1 MLDCWSFSCDVYI
14 VRTVNQLKY
23 LIILTFLSV
32 SIQAQDCSIDISGTP
47 VICSPQEVELSING
61 NVFDAQWFDSTGTK
75 LDTGRIL
82 SIMVEQSTTFFAV
95 NRLNLGNE
103 LIINGD
109 FEAGNT
115 GFDSDYFESCVN
127 GTMPQGA
134 FCISD
139 NSDYYHAG
147 WSECFDHTSGSGKMF
162 ITDAANVPNQK
173 VWCQTVN
180 NVQPNQT
187 YAFST
192 QVTAVFPTAPPVLQF
207 SINGDLLGEPFAAPS
222 DVCAWNEFFQTW
234 ESGPNTSAEICI
246 VNQNTIGQ
254 GNDFAL
260 DDLSFRTVCVDSAEY
275 RVELEDEISVDLG
288 EDRVVC
294 DGDDVVIG
302 DNRFKDNPDYSSVW
316 EDGVVGSVKTV
327 NSIGSYS
334 LTVEDVNGCK
344 GSDTI
349 NLTDIGMPESL
360 LNQDTVVCFGVHDSV
375 ELYAGSALNVV
386 WYDEERNPFSGER
399 YKITKPGTYTVELV
413 NGDNCITTDQIS
425 VDTLCSRDIFF
436 PNAFTPNGDG
446 LNDTFEAY
454 AVDAYGF
461 EIVIFN
467 NWGEIVYESNDLF
480 NGWDGTIN
488 GKNAVQGVYVYKC
501 TYTLLNRESGG
512 LKEETSV
519 GHLTL
524 IR

>member
-1 MLDCWSFSCDVYI
+1 MVG
-14 VRTVNQLKY
+14 VV
-23 LIILTFLSV
+23 V
-32 SIQAQDCSIDISGTP
+32 SAQDCSISISGTP
-47 VICSPQEVELSING
+47 VICSPEEVSLELEG
-61 NVFDAQWFDSTGTK
+61 NIYEAQWFDSTGTK
-75 LDTGRIL
+75 LDTGKIL

-109 FEAGNT
+109 FEAGNS
-115 GFDSDYFESCVN
+115 GFVSDYFESCVA

-147 WSECFDHTSGSGKMF
+147 WSECFDHTSGSGNMY
-162 ITDAANVPNQK
+162 ITDAANIPNQR

-192 QVTAVFPTAPPVLQF
+192 QVTAVFPTEPPVLQF
-207 SINGDLLGEPFAAPS
+207 SINGELLGEPFAAPS
-222 DVCAWNEFFQTW
+222 ETCAWNEFFQTW
-234 ESGPNTSAEICI
+234 ESGINTSAEICI
-246 VNQNTIGQ
+246 VNQNTAGQ

-275 RVELEDEISVDLG
+275 RVVLEEEISVDLG

-294 DGDDVVIG
+294 DGDDVEIG
-302 DNRFKDNPDYSSVW
+302 DVRFVGNPEFTAVW
-316 EDGVVGSVKTV
+316 EDAATGPIKTV
-327 NSIGSYS
+327 NSIGSYA
-334 LTVEDVNGCK
+334 LTIENSSGCK

-349 NLTDIGMPESL
+349 TLSDIGQPQSI
-360 LNQDTVVCFGVHDSV
+360 LNSDTVVCFGVHDSV

-386 WYDEERNPFSGER
+386 WFDEERNPYFGE
-399 YKITKPGTYTVELV
+399 YFKITKPGTYSVELI
-413 NGDNCITTDQIS
+413 NGDNCIERDQIE

-446 LNDTFEAY
+446 RNDTYEAY
-454 AVDAYGF
+454 AVDTYGF
-461 EIVIFN
+461 EMIIFN
-467 NWGEIVYESNDLF
+467 NWGEIVFESNDLF
-480 NGWDGTIN
+480 QGWDGTIG

-501 TYTLLNRESGG
+501 TYTLLDRVSGD
-512 LKEETSV
+512 LKENTSV